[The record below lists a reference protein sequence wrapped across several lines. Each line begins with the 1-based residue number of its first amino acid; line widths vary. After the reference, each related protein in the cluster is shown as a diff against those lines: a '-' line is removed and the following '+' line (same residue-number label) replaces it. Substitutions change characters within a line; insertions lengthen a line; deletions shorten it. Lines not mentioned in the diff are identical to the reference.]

1 MQQRFIATPIAPA
14 SQAPRS
20 RSALAPGVFLRHSAP
35 RSLPRHGRL
44 AGHGGLPHARRLIA
58 RVVEN
63 GRLVDR
69 RIAIRAVGAHGL
81 PDAGHAA
88 ELPTALAGD
97 GAGREELS
105 RVHAPLVASSH
116 SAAQHHDH
124 RTHEHA
130 HAHLLG
136 RSLRL
141 VARRGAQVQARGLRA
156 WALGTFLSTLAL
168 TLAGLSGCRSSG
180 PLAVIHTAS
189 GPVRV
194 TLEVASTP
202 DALAKGLMYRN
213 ALPDGHGM
221 LFVFTADADH
231 RFWMKNTLIPLDMLF
246 IAADG
251 RVVGIHAD
259 ATPLSTAQ
267 VGVGRPSRF
276 VLEVPGG
283 YAARRGIATGDRV
296 ELVGVTAP

>member
-1 MQQRFIATPIAPA
+1 MQQRVIAAPIAPA
-14 SQAPRS
+14 PHAQRP
-20 RSALAPGVFLRHSAP
+20 RSALAPDVFLRDSAP
-35 RSLPRHGRL
+35 ISLPRDGRL
-44 AGHGGLPHARRLIA
+44 AGHGGLPHGRRLIA
-58 RVVEN
+58 RVVED
-63 GRLVDR
+63 GRLVDPG
-69 RIAIRAVGAHGL
+69 IPIRALGAHGL
-81 PDAGHAA
+81 PYPAHAPM
-88 ELPTALAGD
+88 LPTALAGD
-97 GAGREELS
+97 GAGREELPG
-105 RVHAPLVASSH
+105 VHAPLVRSSH
-116 SAAQHHDH
+116 PAAQHHHH

-130 HAHLLG
+130 HAHLPG

-141 VARRGAQVQARGLRA
+141 VARHGAQVQARGTRA
-156 WALGTFLSTLAL
+156 SAFLALLL
-168 TLAGLSGCRSSG
+168 TLAGLSGCRASG
-180 PLAVIHTAS
+180 PLAVIHTAG

-202 DALAKGLMYRN
+202 DALAKGLMYRS

-267 VGVGRPSRF
+267 VGVGRPSRY

-296 ELVGVTAP
+296 ELVGVAVP